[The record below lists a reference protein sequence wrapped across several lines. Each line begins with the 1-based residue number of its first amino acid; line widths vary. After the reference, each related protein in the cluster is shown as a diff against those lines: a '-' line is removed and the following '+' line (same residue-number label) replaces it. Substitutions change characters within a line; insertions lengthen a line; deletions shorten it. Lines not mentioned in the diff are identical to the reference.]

1 MELDE
6 MKYAELVEISKGYIL
21 DLVCENGTIAR
32 ITAGRRITPVETP
45 APQQAYV
52 YGKVGLFPIYG

>member
-21 DLVCENGTIAR
+21 DLVCENGTVAR
-32 ITAGRRITPVETP
+32 ITAGRNVPEAEFSLV
-45 APQQAYV
+45 
-52 YGKVGLFPIYG
+52 